1 MALQSCVSIP
11 ACYSTFVYSL
21 HIYGD
26 LRERERERERAGKK
40 VCPLVYLSTHVDL
53 VLRCPLQ
60 RENVPQNVL

>member
-26 LRERERERERAGKK
+26 LREREREREQEKK
-40 VCPLVYLSTHVDL
+40 STPWCTSAHML
-53 VLRCPLQ
+53 T
-60 RENVPQNVL
+60 